1 MSEQV
6 RKVVVS
12 LAFLKDA
19 ELKGSHVKRVLSLL
33 KALCFCH
40 PKKRG
45 RYGIK
50 YRKAILLDSFLPPIF
65 PQKQEQNYKQ

>member
-1 MSEQV
+1 MSKQV

-19 ELKGSHVKRVLSLL
+19 ELCVERALSPL

-45 RYGIK
+45 RYEIG

>member
-19 ELKGSHVKRVLSLL
+19 ELKGSHVGRALSPL
-33 KALCFCH
+33 KALCFC
-40 PKKRG
+40 PLKKREKGG
-45 RYGIK
+45 RG
-50 YRKAILLDSFLPPIF
+50 
-65 PQKQEQNYKQ
+65 